1 VDHTKNPPIN
11 QPMQKTNMLPP
22 SNDNHALIDKLIE
35 RIDQLEIKL
44 AFQDDLIDQLNTIVT
59 SQNTELSQLKNHY
72 QLINQQLRVIQ
83 YERQGGTEENEPPP
97 PHY

>member
-1 VDHTKNPPIN
+1 
-11 QPMQKTNMLPP
+11 MLPP